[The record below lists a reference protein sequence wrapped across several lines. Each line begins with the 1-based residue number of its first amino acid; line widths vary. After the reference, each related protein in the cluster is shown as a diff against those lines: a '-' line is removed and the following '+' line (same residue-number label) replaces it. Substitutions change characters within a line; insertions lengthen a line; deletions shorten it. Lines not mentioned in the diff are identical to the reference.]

1 MKARH
6 LSIIARKEFRGLF
19 NERTILLAVLLQL
32 FIALF
37 SSFLM
42 VGLTSMYD
50 PSSLSKYSRYKY
62 NIAYAGNDSALLG
75 YLESS
80 PDINSPRD
88 FRVYRMDLSTAVAA
102 LKERKLSAVVY
113 VPDTSPAA
121 DEPVK
126 ITLYTLT
133 NDLQS
138 AIVDVKLK
146 DVFLKYEKD
155 LRQVRGSRLSE
166 QPVPVR
172 IPKTTGGGDFYEFV
186 YGLLIPLLVFMPAII
201 ASALVIDLITE
212 EYQHETLETLIST
225 PITFSE
231 MVWGKVL
238 ACELLVPIQAGAWL
252 LLLMVNGIAIEN
264 AGLILLQVVVS
275 SLILILLGALTALHY
290 RERTA
295 AQFIFSTALVVV
307 ILFVLALPSNPLN
320 LLTRLA
326 VGTAGPEQWIVLG
339 ATGVIVIVLG
349 YLTQKY
355 AERVGKSHHTG

>member
-1 MKARH
+1 MKPRH
-6 LSIIARKEFRGLF
+6 LGIVARKEFSGLF

-50 PSSLSKYSRYKY
+50 PSSLSQYSRYKY
-62 NIAYAGNDSALLG
+62 SVAYAGNSSPLLG
-75 YLESS
+75 YLQES
-80 PDINSPRD
+80 PD
-88 FRVYRMDLSTAVAA
+88 FRVYRMDLSQGVEA
-102 LKERKLSAVVY
+102 LKERKLAAVVY
-113 VPDTSPAA
+113 VPDTDPAA
-121 DEPVK
+121 DEPIK
-126 ITLYTLT
+126 ITLYTLQ
-133 NDLQS
+133 NDLQG

-146 DVFLKYEKD
+146 DIFLKYEKE
-155 LRQVRGSRLSE
+155 LREIRAGRLNDRPL
-166 QPVPVR
+166 PVQ
-172 IPKTTGGGDFYEFV
+172 IPKSPGGGDFYEFV

-225 PITFSE
+225 PVTFSE

-252 LLLMVNGIAIEN
+252 LLLMINGIAILN
-264 AGLILLQVVVS
+264 AGLILLHVVIA
-275 SLILILLGALTALHY
+275 SLVLILLGALTALHY

-295 AQFIFSTALVVV
+295 AQFVFSTALVVV
-307 ILFVLALPSNPLN
+307 ILFVLALPANPLN

-326 VGTAGPEQWIVLG
+326 VGSAGMEQWVLLG
-339 ATGVIVIVLG
+339 TTIAVVILLG
-349 YLTQKY
+349 YILEKY
-355 AERVGKSHHTG
+355 AVRVSRRDSGN

>member
-1 MKARH
+1 MKGKH
-6 LSIIARKEFRGLF
+6 LSIIAKKEFQGLF
-19 NERTILLAVLLQL
+19 NERTILLAVILQL

-50 PSSLSKYSRYKY
+50 PSSISRYSHY
-62 NIAYAGNDSALLG
+62 RYSVGYAGN
-75 YLESS
+75 ESPILS
-80 PDINSPRD
+80 NLQASTD
-88 FRVYRMDLSTAVAA
+88 FRVYHMDLSTAVAA
-102 LKERKLSAVVY
+102 LQERKLAAVIY
-113 VPDTSPAA
+113 VPDTLPDAQ
-121 DEPVK
+121 DPVK
-126 ITLYTLT
+126 ITLYTLQ

-146 DVFLKYEKD
+146 DIFLKYEQD
-155 LRQVRGSRLSE
+155 LRQIRGGRLDI
-166 QPVPVR
+166 QPLPLQ
-172 IPKTTGGGDFYEFV
+172 ILTSTGGGDFYEFV

-225 PITFSE
+225 PITFVE
-231 MVWGKVL
+231 MVWGKML

-252 LLLMVNGIAIEN
+252 LLLMFNGIAIEN
-264 AGLILLQVVVS
+264 AGLILLQVVVTS
-275 SLILILLGALTALHY
+275 FILILLGTLTALHY

-307 ILFVLALPSNPLN
+307 IIFSLALPANPLN

-326 VGTAGPEQWIVLG
+326 VGTAGMEQWLVLG
-339 ATGVIVIVLG
+339 VTLAIVIVLS
-349 YLTQKY
+349 YVTQEY
-355 AERVGKSHHTG
+355 AKRIAKTHQTG

>member
-6 LSIIARKEFRGLF
+6 LSIIAKKEFRGLV

-50 PSSLSKYSRYKY
+50 PSSLSKYSRFRY
-62 NIAYAGNDSALLG
+62 NIAYAGNDSRLYD
-75 YLESS
+75 YLW
-80 PDINSPRD
+80 NSPD
-88 FRVYRMDLSTAVAA
+88 FRVYKMDLSTGVAA
-102 LKERKLSAVVY
+102 LGQRKLSAVVY
-113 VPDTSPAA
+113 VPDTAPDS

-126 ITLYTLT
+126 ITLYTLQ

-146 DVFLKYEKD
+146 DIFLKYEKD
-155 LRQVRGSRLSE
+155 LRNIRDGRLAE
-166 QPVPVR
+166 HPIPLDVPKGV
-172 IPKTTGGGDFYEFV
+172 GGGDFYEFV

-201 ASALVIDLITE
+201 ASALIIDLITE

-225 PITFSE
+225 PVTFTE
-231 MVWGKVL
+231 MVWGKVV
-238 ACELLVPIQAGAWL
+238 ACELLVPVQAGVWL
-252 LLLMVNGIAIEN
+252 TLLMVNGIAIQN
-264 AGLILLQVVVS
+264 AGIILVQVSVTS
-275 SLILILLGALTALHY
+275 FILILLGAIVALHY

-307 ILFVLALPSNPLN
+307 MLFALAIPNNPLN

-326 VGTAGPEQWIVLG
+326 VGTAGMEQWVVLG
-339 ATGVIVIVLG
+339 ATLIIIAGLG
-349 YLTQKY
+349 LLMHRY
-355 AERVGKSHHTG
+355 AEKVGRANQPV

>member
-6 LSIIARKEFRGLF
+6 LSIIAKKEFRGLF

-32 FIALF
+32 FIAMF

-62 NIAYAGNDSALLG
+62 NIAYAGNDSAVLE
-75 YLESS
+75 YLQ
-80 PDINSPRD
+80 NSPD
-88 FRVYRMDLSTAVAA
+88 FRVYPMDLSTGVAA
-102 LKERKLSAVVY
+102 LKERKLSAVIY
-113 VPDTSPAA
+113 VPDTSPSA

-146 DVFLKYEKD
+146 DIFLKYEKD
-155 LRQVRGSRLSE
+155 LRLIRVDRLSE
-166 QPVPVR
+166 LPIPIQV
-172 IPKTTGGGDFYEFV
+172 PKTTGGGDFYEFV

-225 PITFSE
+225 PVTFSE

-252 LLLMVNGIAIEN
+252 LLLMINGIAIEN
-264 AGLILLQVVVS
+264 AGLILLQVVVT
-275 SLILILLGALTALHY
+275 SLFLILLGALTALHY

-326 VGTAGPEQWIVLG
+326 VGTAGPEQWLVLA
-339 ATGVIVIVLG
+339 ATGGIVILLG

-355 AERVGKSHHTG
+355 AERVGKSHHAG